1 MNNCLSTCFSKYR
14 LKVNGKFASC
24 ATSKKKSLV
33 DVSNT
38 HRVVLLQKARTCP
51 GYPEASCSVADC
63 ESGPPSQPNWC
74 EGRDLK
80 RCRLLR
86 QCWGILSQHPQGPGL
101 SCPTAYW
108 PCPGCW
114 CCLWIPPLSL
124 LKTLSQESWEIGFLL
139 LFVCGGESCL
149 PHCHFFIL
157 SWDICS
163 WQLVGPCSR
172 AASREICAL
181 MAPWTLALATH
192 QLEVTRSVYASALP
206 IPGPLPAPVS
216 LSCVVGS

>member
-1 MNNCLSTCFSKYR
+1 MYQIHTGLFFYRRQEPAQATQRPAAVLQTVRVSLLSPTDVKE
-14 LKVNGKFASC
+14 G
-24 ATSKKKSLV
+24 TWKS
-33 DVSNT
+33 
-38 HRVVLLQKARTCP
+38 VV
-51 GYPEASCSVADC
+51 CSGNA
-63 ESGPPSQPNWC
+63 GAYW
-74 EGRDLK
+74 GR
-80 RCRLLR
+80 
-86 QCWGILSQHPQGPGL
+86 IQGPGL
-101 SCPTAYW
+101 SCLTAYW

-114 CCLWIPPLSL
+114 CYLWIPPLSL

-157 SWDICS
+157 SRDICS

-192 QLEVTRSVYASALP
+192 QLEVARSVYASALP